1 MESYTIIKVKMALLQ
16 ALLVASRREAFA
28 CNFND
33 GYLHALKFFGWL
45 EIISTK
51 ASGENLGFNF

>member
-28 CNFND
+28 CNFKD
-33 GYLHALKFFGWL
+33 VHALKFFGWL

-51 ASGENLGFNF
+51 ASGESLGFNF